1 MRSSKSNDSWYL
13 YALHPVKCFGKEK
26 QNPDQ
31 TLEILMTQLDP
42 NVMQIFTKEQSAN
55 ASQATLVLNSYQ
67 ITLNLLCW

>member
-1 MRSSKSNDSWYL
+1 MHSSKTDDSWYL
-13 YALHPVKCFGKEK
+13 YSLHPVKCFGKER

-55 ASQATLVLNSYQ
+55 STQATQVLCNY
-67 ITLNLLCW
+67 NLLK